1 MIKRN
6 LYANLKEVLRQVVTP
21 IVICMVLCNSA
32 FAQSKCPRTS
42 DRFEVFKLDA
52 NNLNTGSLS
61 VFGVPTMIVID
72 IDDLTLIPVPPPVD
86 PFEINLDI
94 GGGVVTT
101 WTIQAYYDDGSP
113 AYSTTFVRSP
123 AHVAGEQK
131 LPYKTYTVNINGN
144 DCRSLILKSLSNNG
158 PSFLISFD
166 PTTGAP
172 YVAQKLNAIAA
183 IFSSNTIE
191 FVIGNVNGDTRD
203 DITVVDNGLTL
214 AVLTA
219 QGNGTFATD
228 TLLSAR
234 AVWRAFS
241 DAVKTNNPS
250 LANAYLSKDSRTVLT
265 PALQQS
271 IAEMAITFTEVI
283 DFEAVVV
290 SPEIVEIKLV
300 VKTNNELFAYSVTL
314 VSDSGAWKID
324 AF

>member
-1 MIKRN
+1 MTKQSIF
-6 LYANLKEVLRQVVTP
+6 ANLKKVLRRVLIP
-21 IVICMVLCNSA
+21 GVICMMLINSA
-32 FAQSKCPRTS
+32 FAHSKCPRTG
-42 DRFEVFKLDA
+42 DRYEVFKLDVA
-52 NNLNTGSLS
+52 NLNTGKLS
-61 VFGVPTMIVID
+61 VFGVPIMIVID
-72 IDDLTLIPVPPPVD
+72 IDDLTMMPVSPIVH

-94 GGGVVTT
+94 DGGIVTT
-101 WTIQAYYDDGSP
+101 SILILQAVDVPNAQPTTI
-113 AYSTTFVRSP
+113 TLTLSP

-131 LPYKTYTVNINGN
+131 LPYKIYAVNINGS
-144 DCRSLILKSLSNNG
+144 DCHSLILKSLSTNG
-158 PSFLISFD
+158 PSFLINFD
-166 PTTGAP
+166 LTTGAP
-172 YVAQKLNAIAA
+172 YVAQKLNAIAE

-191 FVIGNVNGDTRD
+191 LLIGNVNGDTRD

-241 DAVKTNNPS
+241 
-250 LANAYLSKDSRTVLT
+250 
-265 PALQQS
+265 
-271 IAEMAITFTEVI
+271 EVI

-290 SPEIVEIKLV
+290 SPEIIEIKLII
-300 VKTNNELFAYSVTL
+300 KTNNELFAYSVTL